1 MKQEYREMQERLLP
15 DREKQEE
22 MWERIV
28 KEGEKRQKQKR
39 GKYLK
44 TGVAGIAAAVLICML
59 ILPQTGMAD
68 GIKYVLSQFTKKSEV
83 AGDIQ
88 KDTYSDQDEHIKMQV
103 KEMLSDGTC
112 FYLGIC
118 YSALDQE
125 GKEWLARL
133 NPDPD
138 VVREWDDL
146 MISGI
151 GAEAEEDMAY
161 RMSWGENLVEQKEL
175 ATEKE
180 RHFLFSYFND
190 GDASVSAQD
199 HYTLRYTMPKGFK
212 EFQVT
217 RKANMDKVLYRIEK
231 NDLSTERFEPRY
243 LYISKLSFQLLLRK
257 QAKFDYK
264 EFDGL
269 DSGKIAFI
277 MKDGS
282 KVIAETSS
290 QYTPVKDSEFMELVE
305 GSPEEYIILSGQF
318 KEEGSDR
325 EEVSPWATI
334 NKPDQIAAVEI
345 SGDQYDYGD
354 GLYHLVWE
362 E

>member
-22 MWERIV
+22 MWEKIV
-28 KEGEKRQKQKR
+28 KEGAERQKQKR

-83 AGDIQ
+83 AEDIQ

-118 YSALDQE
+118 YTALDQE

-138 VVREWDDL
+138 VVRDWDDL
-146 MISGI
+146 IISGI
-151 GAEAEEDMAY
+151 GAETEKDMEY
-161 RMSWGENLVEQKEL
+161 RIGWSENLVEQKKL
-175 ATEKE
+175 ATEDE

-190 GDASVSAQD
+190 GDASISSQD
-199 HYTLRYTMPKGFK
+199 HYTLRYTMPEGFK
-212 EFQVT
+212 EFQVS
-217 RKANMDKVLYRIEK
+217 RKANMEKILYRIEK
-231 NDLSTERFEPRY
+231 NDASTERFEARY
-243 LYISKLSFQLLLRK
+243 LHVSKLSFQLLLRK
-257 QAKFDYK
+257 NEKYDIN

-277 MKDGS
+277 MEDGS
-282 KVIAETSS
+282 KKIAELSS
-290 QYTPVKDSEFMELVE
+290 RYTPGKDSEFMDLVE
-305 GSPEEYIILSGQF
+305 GSPEEYTILSGQF
-318 KEEGSDR
+318 KEEGYDR
-325 EEVSPWATI
+325 GEVTPWESI
-334 NKPDQIAAVEI
+334 NKPDQIAALEI

-354 GLYHLVWE
+354 GLYYLVRE
-362 E
+362 K